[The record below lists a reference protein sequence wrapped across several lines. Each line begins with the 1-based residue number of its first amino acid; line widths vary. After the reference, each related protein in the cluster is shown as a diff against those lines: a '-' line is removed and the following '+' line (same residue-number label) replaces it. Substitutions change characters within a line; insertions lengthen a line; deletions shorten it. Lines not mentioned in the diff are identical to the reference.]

1 MWDYYH
7 AIDEK
12 LIPEA
17 TEIPAFG
24 ILDVPEGQPPVDLP
38 QVELIAEGSDTLA
51 LDSYSYP
58 RLDELYKR
66 AIKAQIVPD
75 LAAIAAAAQEQKKG
89 GKKDAKGKGAAAA
102 ETETKESVYLAEMK
116 EAIKNEKSI
125 LRFRLTQIRNWTLN
139 RLKLQREQS
148 L

>member
-12 LIPEA
+12 LIPET

-75 LAAIAAAAQEQKKG
+75 LAAIAAAA
-89 GKKDAKGKGAAAA
+89 
-102 ETETKESVYLAEMK
+102 
-116 EAIKNEKSI
+116 
-125 LRFRLTQIRNWTLN
+125 
-139 RLKLQREQS
+139 
-148 L
+148 